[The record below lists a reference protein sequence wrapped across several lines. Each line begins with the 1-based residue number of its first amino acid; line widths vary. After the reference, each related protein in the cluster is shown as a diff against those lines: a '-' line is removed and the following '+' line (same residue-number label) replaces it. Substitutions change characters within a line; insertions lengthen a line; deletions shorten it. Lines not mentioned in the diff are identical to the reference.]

1 MAKSYEEILKE
12 LQEKTKDFSYTP
24 VEQRTTKKMVGD
36 NSVTNTISLPTAR
49 NNFLQS
55 KQNLQN
61 QKNILTTNI
70 QNRGIQTNRYSQD
83 NLPTYNTIRSNALND
98 FNLKRDY
105 SAIKNIAPNNNLDQ
119 FNTMMYQNY
128 QKTDEFKNQFE
139 NVQKAR
145 DDYGYALYDYNV
157 AKIAN
162 EEVTGFDKSIGTLF
176 RGLLNFTDV
185 GPKVRDGKGGY
196 IELPSYNDLKQ
207 QQVQESYDDD
217 FWGNLGKVLNSATF
231 EVGRIGTSTIAN
243 TVAPGAGSVAYFGS
257 MLRDSVQSAKND
269 GYSGKEALI
278 YGTLSTALEIGAEKL
293 LGGTTKALTGGKAS
307 ALNQGIANGLSRIM
321 NNKGVVN
328 LLSHAGAEATE
339 EFIQEFADKAL
350 RNVTLG
356 EDNEVFSKETLSDAI
371 YSAAVG
377 GVTGAFGSIGDNS
390 LNITTRN
397 DQLNSNQSA
406 INNMLQSNTE
416 NIPVMNSEGNLVNP
430 NAYQYIKSD
439 NIKIDNLRKSA
450 SQYFN
455 NSQETQNFVNTIEN
469 IISDKDYNVTF
480 DNTLKSKNGNSV
492 NAQITTNKNGEVEIK
507 INPNSN
513 RAGEFLLVHEITH
526 AIETDNMKKLV
537 LDYASKNSEFNTALE
552 SLKQTYGTNDVN
564 SEVLA
569 DISGQ
574 LFGNQEFIDNLSVE
588 QPNIFRRIYNKIIE
602 LANKITGNSHEAL
615 FIRDL
620 RNKWENA
627 YRNTTTEQAVNNLN
641 TNTVFSIQTDANGNR
656 YVNVDTDQ
664 DIFAGKNLAEQNKIA
679 KKYILDHF
687 RGNELTYNNENI
699 NVNNKTATKYTN
711 PQEKIT
717 RNNKNVKNRIST
729 ELDNLLSV
737 SEKISESTDK
747 KSHAF
752 AKDGWEYYKTTFNI
766 DGNYFTG
773 ILNIG
778 KNGTQK
784 TLYDITNI
792 KKTTQNGKLDNSSVI
807 SNKSSF
813 SDNNITNSKENV
825 KLPSTKYS
833 MQENQNNTVDS
844 QGRNLSKGQQEYF
857 KDSKVR
863 DENGNLKVLYHGTR
877 NDFTVFDINKSGSSS
892 KQAKAGFWFTE
903 SSEGARK
910 FADSVW
916 YGKNDTSRA
925 MEVYLNIKKP
935 KIYNDIDNSN
945 KTKKVDNKIKQLE
958 EKKKIF
964 DNKYYI
970 DYFSRNDNEFTKIV
984 GMVNS
989 KYSNYTDNDLL
1000 EIIKD
1005 MTFTKDSNQY
1015 LKDVKEYAN
1024 ISQQLNDLYR
1034 KKQNLALTDSY
1045 EQFRGDIYSLAGKDI
1060 YDANV
1065 GGTGVFLE
1073 NENEIMQKYIDKLKK
1088 EGYDGIIIKNTLY
1101 DSQTLGEKNNQY
1113 VAFYPYQIKNVDN
1126 LNPTNNEDIRYS
1138 QNNQTWQE
1146 YLEENYLSSGTRT
1159 NMQNIKI
1166 PTAQDIQRVENN
1178 NIDLPN
1184 HDRVLN
1190 PLEIS
1195 QLNSEDA
1202 STTPP
1207 LPNVRRNRVNDGNS
1221 SFASNIQNKTNMLN
1235 EEQKGT
1241 ILSDEE
1247 VRYYDKITNKESL
1260 EKAFEKLNNN
1270 GRHETESWFAKDS
1283 ENATATDV
1291 AEGWILLKQYAD
1303 NNDSDGMV
1311 AVAKKLR
1318 DMGTKAGQTVQAFNI
1333 MARMTPEGMVKYAQS
1348 ELSEA
1353 YDRMVKGKT
1362 KKWIEQHQKDFDL
1375 TPQETG
1381 AIMDIMKKVS
1391 TMEDGYDKRV
1401 ELAKIQKI
1409 MTDKLPPAKG
1419 AGIKSWMRISML
1431 FNPKTQVR
1439 NVMGNA
1445 VIAPVNA
1452 FGDLFASMADKVIG
1466 SKTGY
1471 RTTGVTNIQNYV
1483 KGFKEGLYQSYNDF
1497 KQGINTRNIE
1507 GNRFEIS
1514 EGKSFNDNTAIG
1526 KSLNKVDSLLSF
1538 MLDAGDRAFYE
1549 ATFVNSINN
1558 QLVLNNTTNV
1568 TQEMID
1574 IATQEALSRTWQDNN
1589 NYTRFV
1595 LSVRKMMNNI
1605 HVGGYGLGDV
1615 LIPFAKTPANLT
1627 KAIVDYS
1634 PVGVVTTL
1642 IKGKNLKNAIETGQF
1657 TPQMQHDFVQSLGKA
1672 TVGTMLYVAGY
1683 ALAKAGVVSGESDD
1697 DKDVRDFMKNTLGVN
1712 SYSIKIGDKSF
1723 TYDWAQP
1730 IAAPLSIMANIV
1742 QKDKEDAS
1750 TLEKVI
1756 SSLDTAGNILLE
1768 QSFMESI
1775 NTALSNNDGL
1785 ATGIEEAILDLPARA
1800 VPTLMKQIVDL
1811 TDSTQRQSF
1820 EYDKP
1825 IQSMINSVKAKI
1837 PGLSQTLAPS
1847 VDTMGREIQRYG
1859 GKNNIFNVFLNPAN
1873 VSTENISESAGE
1885 IYRLYKETGNTNIM
1899 PRVAPYYINK
1909 DGEKITLNSSERS
1922 EYQKTSGNIIE
1933 TEVENLLNNSQYNKL
1948 SDEKKSEV
1956 ISDIVN
1962 YSYNVA
1968 QKEVLGT
1975 ELSDTYQKVYAYS
1988 KIGDVSDYYAFRN
2001 SIDDTDNDT
2010 KKESITNYLLNST
2023 LSDKELAALYG
2034 SYYSSEETLEDMMTL
2049 NIPIKEYIKLD
2060 SQEFTT
2066 DYDSNGKAIT
2076 NSKKNKIINYVNSL
2090 NLSIPQK
2097 AILIKSQYSS
2107 YDSYDK
2113 QIVNY
2118 VNSQNLSKFDKAT
2131 LLKSIGFDDYNS
2143 YIVEEVNSRNISA
2156 KEKEEILDD
2165 LGFRIVNGR
2174 VYW

>member
-1 MAKSYEEILKE
+1 
-12 LQEKTKDFSYTP
+12 
-24 VEQRTTKKMVGD
+24 
-36 NSVTNTISLPTAR
+36 
-49 NNFLQS
+49 
-55 KQNLQN
+55 
-61 QKNILTTNI
+61 
-70 QNRGIQTNRYSQD
+70 
-83 NLPTYNTIRSNALND
+83 
-98 FNLKRDY
+98 
-105 SAIKNIAPNNNLDQ
+105 
-119 FNTMMYQNY
+119 
-128 QKTDEFKNQFE
+128 
-139 NVQKAR
+139 
-145 DDYGYALYDYNV
+145 
-157 AKIAN
+157 
-162 EEVTGFDKSIGTLF
+162 
-176 RGLLNFTDV
+176 
-185 GPKVRDGKGGY
+185 
-196 IELPSYNDLKQ
+196 
-207 QQVQESYDDD
+207 
-217 FWGNLGKVLNSATF
+217 
-231 EVGRIGTSTIAN
+231 
-243 TVAPGAGSVAYFGS
+243 
-257 MLRDSVQSAKND
+257 ML
-269 GYSGKEALI
+269 
-278 YGTLSTALEIGAEKL
+278 KL
-293 LGGTTKALTGGKAS
+293 L
-307 ALNQGIANGLSRIM
+307 
-321 NNKGVVN
+321 
-328 LLSHAGAEATE
+328 
-339 EFIQEFADKAL
+339 
-350 RNVTLG
+350 
-356 EDNEVFSKETLSDAI
+356 
-371 YSAAVG
+371 
-377 GVTGAFGSIGDNS
+377 
-390 LNITTRN
+390 
-397 DQLNSNQSA
+397 
-406 INNMLQSNTE
+406 
-416 NIPVMNSEGNLVNP
+416 
-430 NAYQYIKSD
+430 
-439 NIKIDNLRKSA
+439 
-450 SQYFN
+450 
-455 NSQETQNFVNTIEN
+455 
-469 IISDKDYNVTF
+469 
-480 DNTLKSKNGNSV
+480 
-492 NAQITTNKNGEVEIK
+492 
-507 INPNSN
+507 
-513 RAGEFLLVHEITH
+513 
-526 AIETDNMKKLV
+526 
-537 LDYASKNSEFNTALE
+537 
-552 SLKQTYGTNDVN
+552 
-564 SEVLA
+564 
-569 DISGQ
+569 
-574 LFGNQEFIDNLSVE
+574 
-588 QPNIFRRIYNKIIE
+588 KIIE
-602 LANKITGNSHEAL
+602 IK
-615 FIRDL
+615 
-620 RNKWENA
+620 EN
-627 YRNTTTEQAVNNLN
+627 
-641 TNTVFSIQTDANGNR
+641 FS
-656 YVNVDTDQ
+656 
-664 DIFAGKNLAEQNKIA
+664 
-679 KKYILDHF
+679 
-687 RGNELTYNNENI
+687 
-699 NVNNKTATKYTN
+699 
-711 PQEKIT
+711 P
-717 RNNKNVKNRIST
+717 
-729 ELDNLLSV
+729 
-737 SEKISESTDK
+737 
-747 KSHAF
+747 
-752 AKDGWEYYKTTFNI
+752 
-766 DGNYFTG
+766 
-773 ILNIG
+773 
-778 KNGTQK
+778 KNGKKK
-784 TLYDITNI
+784 TLYGITNI

-1138 QNNQTWQE
+1138 QNNQIWQE

-1159 NMQNIKI
+1159 NMQNIKM
-1166 PTAQDIQRVENN
+1166 PTMQDIQSVENN
-1178 NIDLPN
+1178 NINLPN
-1184 HDRVLN
+1184 PNRVLN

-1195 QLNSEDA
+1195 KLTPEDA

-1348 ELSEA
+1348 ELLDA
-1353 YDRMVKGKT
+1353 YDKMVRGKT
-1362 KKWIEQHQKDFDL
+1362 KKWIDQHQKDFDL

-1381 AIMDIMKKVS
+1381 AIMEIMQKVS
-1391 TMEDGYDKRV
+1391 TMPDGYEKRV

-1419 AGIKSWMRISML
+1419 AGTKAWMRISML

-1497 KQGINTRNIE
+1497 KQGINTRNID
-1507 GNRFEIS
+1507 GNRFEIG

-1538 MLDAGDRAFYE
+1538 MLDAGDRTFYE
-1549 ATFVNSINN
+1549 ATFTNSINN
-1558 QLVLNNTTNV
+1558 QLVLNNTTEV
-1568 TQEMID
+1568 TQDMID

-1595 LSVRKMMNNI
+1595 LNVRKMMNNI

-1634 PVGVVTTL
+1634 PAGVVTTL

-1712 SYSIKIGDKSF
+1712 SYSIKIGNKSF

-1742 QKDKEDAS
+1742 QKDKEDVS

-1785 ATGIEEAILDLPARA
+1785 ATGIEEAILELPARA

-1885 IYRLYKETGNTNIM
+1885 IYRLYQETSDATIM
-1899 PRVAPYYINK
+1899 PRVPDYKYKDK
-1909 DGEKITLNSSERS
+1909 DGNEVALNSSQRAEFL
-1922 EYQKTSGNIIE
+1922 KISGNIIE
-1933 TEVENLLNNSQYNKL
+1933 ENVGNLLNNSDYEKLNDSDKSNLIKSIVDFSYNKAR
-1948 SDEKKSEV
+1948 EEV
-1956 ISDIVN
+1956 
-1962 YSYNVA
+1962 
-1968 QKEVLGT
+1968 
-1975 ELSDTYQKVYAYS
+1975 
-1988 KIGDVSDYYAFRN
+1988 
-2001 SIDDTDNDT
+2001 
-2010 KKESITNYLLNST
+2010 
-2023 LSDKELAALYG
+2023 
-2034 SYYSSEETLEDMMTL
+2034 L
-2049 NIPIKEYIKLD
+2049 NIPMSKEYNKINEYLD
-2060 SQEFTT
+2060 TGGDVADYYMNKDEINYSIQNPEKYATIIQIT
-2066 DYDSNGKAIT
+2066 DYNKYLDYKNELDKLRDNT
-2076 NSKKNKIINYVNSL
+2076 DDKKVTTINYINSL
-2090 NLSIPQK
+2090 KLSIPQK
-2097 AILIKSQYSS
+2097 AMFIKQYYTTFDNYNEEIIKYVDKNVKSMEEKILI
-2107 YDSYDK
+2107 
-2113 QIVNY
+2113 
-2118 VNSQNLSKFDKAT
+2118 LT
-2131 LLKSIGFDDYNS
+2131 
-2143 YIVEEVNSRNISA
+2143 E
-2156 KEKEEILDD
+2156 
-2165 LGFRIVNGR
+2165 LGFTVRNGR

>member
-105 SAIKNIAPNNNLDQ
+105 SVIKNIAPNNNLDQ

-278 YGTLSTALEIGAEKL
+278 YGALSTALEIGTEKL

-307 ALNQGIANGLSRIM
+307 ALNQGIASGLSRIM

-350 RNVTLG
+350 RNATLG

-397 DQLNSNQSA
+397 DQLNSNQSS

-439 NIKIDNLRKSA
+439 NVKIDNLRKSA
-450 SQYFN
+450 SKYFN
-455 NSQETQNFVNTIEN
+455 NSQETQSFVNTIEN

-574 LFGNQEFIDNLSVE
+574 LFGNQEFINSLSME

-615 FIRDL
+615 FIRNL

-664 DIFAGKNLAEQNKIA
+664 DIFAGKSLVEQNKIA

-825 KLPSTKYS
+825 KLPSAKYS
-833 MQENQNNTVDS
+833 MQENQNDTNIQRYDD
-844 QGRNLSKGQQEYF
+844 LSKTNYIEYF
-857 KDSKVR
+857 RKDNGDVR
-863 DENGNLKVLYHGTR
+863 VNLIDSNNNLINQLDLWSNTEAIKQFGEKLGNQLYNYATDNNQKINIG
-877 NDFTVFDINKSGSSS
+877 NDINNLG
-892 KQAKAGFWFTE
+892 
-903 SSEGARK
+903 
-910 FADSVW
+910 
-916 YGKNDTSRA
+916 
-925 MEVYLNIKKP
+925 
-935 KIYNDIDNSN
+935 
-945 KTKKVDNKIKQLE
+945 LE
-958 EKKKIF
+958 T
-964 DNKYYI
+964 
-970 DYFSRNDNEFTKIV
+970 DYFMSHRPTQTGLTADNLINQNV
-984 GMVNS
+984 GTPMP
-989 KYSNYTDNDLL
+989 
-1000 EIIKD
+1000 
-1005 MTFTKDSNQY
+1005 
-1015 LKDVKEYAN
+1015 
-1024 ISQQLNDLYR
+1024 
-1034 KKQNLALTDSY
+1034 
-1045 EQFRGDIYSLAGKDI
+1045 KDI
-1060 YDANV
+1060 YNHPEYYFQMSEKSSQESMSVLRKVRGNPNAEVTIYRATPGNKINKGDWITLSKSYAEWHNQSQFDGKANV
-1065 GGTGVFLE
+1065 LE
-1073 NENEIMQKYIDKLKK
+1073 MKVKAKDVQYAGDDINEF
-1088 EGYDGIIIKNTLY
+1088 GYFPDGDIKN
-1101 DSQTLGEKNNQY
+1101 SISNK
-1113 VAFYPYQIKNVDN
+1113 
-1126 LNPTNNEDIRYS
+1126 
-1138 QNNQTWQE
+1138 TWQE

-1166 PTAQDIQRVENN
+1166 PTAQDIKRVENN

-1195 QLNSEDA
+1195 QLTPEDA

-1899 PRVAPYYINK
+1899 PRVAPYYINR
-1909 DGEKITLNSSERS
+1909 DGEKITLNSSQRAQ
-1922 EYQKTSGNIIE
+1922 YQKASGNIIE
-1933 TEVENLLNNSQYNKL
+1933 KEIEKLLNNSQYNKM

-2066 DYDSNGKAIT
+2066 DYDRNGKAIT